1 MNKSTHSFSLYILTC
16 PNFFP
21 EEAKQIIQLMKE
33 LPCTLHIRKPKSTI
47 QEMEEFLKAFP
58 ISLYKY
64 IVLHDHHELA
74 LKYPLKGI
82 HLNQRHPLPPSHY
95 KGSLSRSCHSLNE
108 VMHYKD
114 AYDYIF
120 LSPIF
125 DSISKKGYTSN
136 FSLSTLQ
143 EATDAGFID
152 EKVIALGGIQ
162 FKHFSLLKELGF
174 GGAALLGEIWKK

>member
-1 MNKSTHSFSLYILTC
+1 MNKSVHSFSLYILTR
-16 PNFFP
+16 PDFFP

-47 QEMEEFLKAFP
+47 LEMEELLQALP
-58 ISLYKY
+58 ISLYKRF
-64 IVLHDHHELA
+64 VLHDHHELA

-82 HLNQRHPLPPSHY
+82 HLNQRHPLAPSHY

-114 AYDYIF
+114 AYNYVF
-120 LSPIF
+120 LSPIL

-143 EATDAGFID
+143 EAANMSLIN